1 MKKLFL
7 ALLIFNFQFS
17 IFNSLRAQDF
27 YDSNEFG
34 YSFKDEGVV
43 ISSAPQNITATDLVI
58 PDSVDYQG
66 TSYPIIGIAMS
77 VFEEQDY
84 IKTVKIG
91 NCVKSMEEMA
101 FYGCDALESVTCG
114 DSLQNISTLAF
125 CECKSL
131 THVDL
136 RNVWGIA
143 SLAFSYCTSLRTL
156 IIPASLQYLDM
167 CAFQDGCR
175 DITLSLPYD
184 SRERLTRTL
193 VLSSENDDLIPESQI
208 IERNPVEQDVNN
220 DGHINSGDVVTIY
233 NYIIDPDATG
243 IHPFRA
249 DTNLDGDVNSGDVV
263 DIYNAIIND
272 KPVKPIDPVDPPTP
286 PADTLPYPFSVS
298 NAKTVSFSKGNLQY
312 VGGKW
317 QFASKQYEYFG
328 TDQSSDHKDMFPFNG
343 YTCPEGWYCLTN
355 SEWTYLLSQ
364 RTVSNTLSDGA
375 LYTLATLGDTY
386 KGMIVFPDTYTHPDG
401 TGFTAGTYNTFSNYT
416 ATVSLEGWALM
427 EKAGAMFLPCAGYK
441 SRGETWKGVG
451 TQGCYMTTTA
461 TGGNYYDPW
470 FDPNFVSLTETS
482 YQSTWSSVR
491 LVK

>member
-1 MKKLFL
+1 MKKFL
-7 ALLIFNFQFS
+7 LLALIFNFQFS
-17 IFNSLRAQDF
+17 IFNSLRAQTVLTSGRDYAF
-27 YDSNEFG
+27 NVKEKKAWFISNSTYD
-34 YSFKDEGVV
+34 
-43 ISSAPQNITATDLVI
+43 ITDAII
-58 PDSVDYQG
+58 PDSVEFN
-66 TSYPIIGIAMS
+66 GINCAVVGIDNS
-77 VFEEQDY
+77 AFEGSQTLKS
-84 IKTVKIG
+84 IKIG
-91 NCVKSMEEMA
+91 NCVQTIGQWAFSNCVSLKSVILGNGLETIEHAA
-101 FYGCDALESVTCG
+101 FNGCESLSHVNLGNSLQTIGPGAFTRCYSLHTIIIPNSIQRIGGEIFSECPADLTLSIPYGSRSLFSVTRI
-114 DSLQNISTLAF
+114 DDA
-125 CECKSL
+125 
-131 THVDL
+131 
-136 RNVWGIA
+136 
-143 SLAFSYCTSLRTL
+143 
-156 IIPASLQYLDM
+156 YL
-167 CAFQDGCR
+167 
-175 DITLSLPYD
+175 
-184 SRERLTRTL
+184 
-193 VLSSENDDLIPESQI
+193 

-263 DIYNAIIND
+263 DIYNAIISD
-272 KPVKPIDPVDPPTP
+272 KPVKPIDPVVPPTP

-355 SEWTYLLSQ
+355 DEWTYLLSQ